1 MGGANQKGKN
11 NAQNDSKSQKDQF
24 LSVTD
29 SDLKQT
35 ANLGNYRWFYCT
47 VYKNWG
53 YYNPL
58 SEEEKNKIYWNI
70 FPLEK
75 SNEIERSYIN
85 KFPYEYENKLI
96 IFDFLQQNHMYI
108 ANENNTMVYVGI
120 VKRDNPSNV
129 RYIKNNARFEINN
142 SLTYFDNEINFY
154 QYNLLNNLSLLNYY
168 TIFNYFPPNPTDKI
182 IYKFL
187 STNILCNKKLSL
199 FLNNEYQDYIK
210 ANFVKFKTTPFSLE
224 IIKNMLL
231 FDFSKET
238 VFIDFYLNNL
248 NEKNIEQI
256 MINMFLESSEFST
269 QIIEFPLKC
278 SKKNVNYTT
287 YYLCLLFI
295 LMNTNKDKDDWEKN
309 AQGGKTYIYV
319 PKNNN
324 KYKKNFYENNYYFSS
339 YLLVSSKNKFNNI
352 ALSDKTINEKF
363 NEVEIRIPK
372 KYSEINYH
380 PIFNNSEYDLS
391 NFSLYN
397 EQNII
402 FPSNSVF
409 KCLNVDKNNNKIIL
423 EFVYDAFWNPLLYLS
438 KDNKKRYNIMED
450 GFKYL
455 TDEQRSQVF
464 FVRVKNKEA
473 KFIGGLSNLREL
485 EIYDDNEPKT
495 DIKTMITY
503 FNGFKKLQCLTIV
516 GNNMMNKDCV
526 KLTEGLRHLK
536 SLKILNLSFNSLT
549 DTNISKIS
557 FEKGNKIE
565 VLNLKSNNITD
576 IGMDMF
582 KDELLKLT
590 NLKELNL
597 YDNQFGDTGF
607 KTLLSVLKTTKYL
620 RILTIPNCGISQL
633 GIKYFADFFTNNK
646 EVNNSKIIKE
656 ENQNGNNIEKQD
668 VNINNINDGF
678 LENLE
683 CLNLITNPF
692 GDECEENIIK
702 ILTGLKSIKRYNL
715 AQTQMTPY
723 VKHKIFCLL
732 HKKNKNWYFDE
743 KGGWYKISTTNLK
756 EDFEFYKI
764 AKQNEIPLIFHKLN
778 LKWFQKHAKK
788 FYTKLFFDFSK
799 CTITDNDISILNTA
813 IASFPNIKGLNLSFC
828 LKISDNSF
836 ISLSGGFNNLTN
848 LSYLDISSNDIT
860 DEGLKNLCKFM
871 DKNSKIIIL
880 NLSWNKITSE
890 GFSFLCKT
898 ISNNKLRIKD
908 LNVCGNQIAYEGFK
922 TFSEEVKIGT
932 FNFLHRINFSNN
944 LLGDESLLL
953 FLTLFNSFS
962 NLAEIDFS
970 NNKITDSSV
979 ICFSSIINELIDS
992 IEIINISNN
1001 KLSDAL
1007 KCFFGEIGIPLNI
1020 VY

>member
-473 KFIGGLSNLREL
+473 KFIGGLSIRL
-485 EIYDDNEPKT
+485 I
-495 DIKTMITY
+495 
-503 FNGFKKLQCLTIV
+503 
-516 GNNMMNKDCV
+516 
-526 KLTEGLRHLK
+526 
-536 SLKILNLSFNSLT
+536 
-549 DTNISKIS
+549 
-557 FEKGNKIE
+557 
-565 VLNLKSNNITD
+565 
-576 IGMDMF
+576 
-582 KDELLKLT
+582 LKL
-590 NLKELNL
+590 
-597 YDNQFGDTGF
+597 
-607 KTLLSVLKTTKYL
+607 
-620 RILTIPNCGISQL
+620 
-633 GIKYFADFFTNNK
+633 
-646 EVNNSKIIKE
+646 
-656 ENQNGNNIEKQD
+656 
-668 VNINNINDGF
+668 
-678 LENLE
+678 
-683 CLNLITNPF
+683 
-692 GDECEENIIK
+692 
-702 ILTGLKSIKRYNL
+702 
-715 AQTQMTPY
+715 
-723 VKHKIFCLL
+723 
-732 HKKNKNWYFDE
+732 
-743 KGGWYKISTTNLK
+743 
-756 EDFEFYKI
+756 
-764 AKQNEIPLIFHKLN
+764 
-778 LKWFQKHAKK
+778 
-788 FYTKLFFDFSK
+788 
-799 CTITDNDISILNTA
+799 
-813 IASFPNIKGLNLSFC
+813 
-828 LKISDNSF
+828 
-836 ISLSGGFNNLTN
+836 
-848 LSYLDISSNDIT
+848 
-860 DEGLKNLCKFM
+860 
-871 DKNSKIIIL
+871 
-880 NLSWNKITSE
+880 
-890 GFSFLCKT
+890 
-898 ISNNKLRIKD
+898 
-908 LNVCGNQIAYEGFK
+908 
-922 TFSEEVKIGT
+922 
-932 FNFLHRINFSNN
+932 
-944 LLGDESLLL
+944 
-953 FLTLFNSFS
+953 
-962 NLAEIDFS
+962 
-970 NNKITDSSV
+970 
-979 ICFSSIINELIDS
+979 
-992 IEIINISNN
+992 
-1001 KLSDAL
+1001 
-1007 KCFFGEIGIPLNI
+1007 
-1020 VY
+1020 